1 VVWRKYLCI
10 YQCGGK
16 KLRQIG
22 IVLVVLLSL
31 FLHFTHLGQVGLA
44 NLYYAAGVKSM
55 MMNWHNF
62 FFVSS
67 DPGGFITIDKPP
79 LGFWIQTIS
88 AKIFGFQ
95 GWSLILPQAL
105 AGVTA
110 VYLIYVLVKQHHE
123 VGAGLIAGLVL
134 ALTPIFV
141 AASRN
146 NTIDVLLAMTMLFA
160 ALAFLP
166 AKQELGLKKLLLAFF
181 IIGIGFNIK
190 SLEAF
195 LVLPA
200 FYITYFFAQQGD
212 FKKKCIHL
220 LMATLVL
227 IVTSLPWFIAVD
239 SISPEER
246 PYVGSSQTN
255 SEFEL
260 ATGYN
265 GLGHFLG
272 SRVRRPGQ
280 TPVSPRVNVP
290 MTGNTPQFG
299 GIGETGTAGLFR
311 LFNRQI
317 GGQISWLLPLALIGI
332 LIGLYQARK
341 GELPARSRTAI
352 LFWSC
357 WLIPEMTFFSMAHEF
372 RLYYLVMM
380 APAIAALAGISYS
393 ILTHWFTNEN
403 KRRYI
408 LLLALVIT
416 IGSQAWIIAQYTEW
430 RYWMLSLVIGVG
442 LLAVFMLGLLAR
454 SSRKCLSKY
463 NQFVVW
469 ACVISL
475 FIAPFAWSL
484 TPVLYGAGNPSSP
497 FAGPDLNP
505 QSKQVNTPGVMPNL
519 SGRMMGVDT
528 SKLGAFLMT
537 HKSGEKYIVAVPNA
551 HIAAPIIL
559 DTGEPVITYGGFS
572 GSEKILNAEELE
584 QFVESG
590 QVRYILAG
598 IATASSQ
605 QPEIDSWVLS
615 HGVPVPDSE
624 WKTAEQTDAVPNASF
639 NSTRRMPMR
648 LYDCSSY
655 LIR

>member
-1 VVWRKYLCI
+1 MR
-10 YQCGGK
+10 
-16 KLRQIG
+16 RIG
-22 IVLVVLLSL
+22 IVLVLLLSL
-31 FLHFTHLGQVGLA
+31 FLNFTHLGQVGFG

-88 AKIFGFQ
+88 AKIFGFK
-95 GWSLILPQAL
+95 GWALILPQAL
-105 AGVTA
+105 AGMVS
-110 VYLIYVLVKQHHE
+110 VYLIYILVKRHHE
-123 VGAGLIAGLVL
+123 VGAGLMAGLVL

-146 NTIDVLLAMTMLFA
+146 NTIDVLLVMTMLFA
-160 ALAFLP
+160 ALVFLP
-166 AKQELGLKKLLLAFF
+166 TKRELGLKKLLLAFF
-181 IIGIGFNIK
+181 LIGIGFNIK

-195 LVLPA
+195 LILPA
-200 FYITYFFAQQGD
+200 FYITYFFTQQGN
-212 FKKKCIHL
+212 FKKKFIHL
-220 LMATLVL
+220 LMATFVL
-227 IVTSLPWFIAVD
+227 IATSLPWFITVD
-239 SISPEER
+239 SIPPEER

-272 SRVRRPGQ
+272 HGIRRPGQ
-280 TPVSPRVNVP
+280 MPVPPRVNAP
-290 MTGNTPQFG
+290 LPGNTPPSGNVLTSTRQLG
-299 GIGETGTAGLFR
+299 GMMGETGTAGVFR

-332 LIGLYQARK
+332 LISLYQVRT
-341 GELPARSRTAI
+341 GELYGKGRTAV

-357 WLIPEMTFFSMAHEF
+357 WLIPEMIFFSVAQGFH
-372 RLYYLVMM
+372 RYYLVMM

-393 ILTHWFTNEN
+393 ILIHWFTNGN
-403 KRRYI
+403 KRWYM
-408 LLLALVIT
+408 LLIALVIT
-416 IGSQAWIIAQYTEW
+416 VGSQAWIIAQYTEW
-430 RYWMLSLVIGVG
+430 RYWMLSVVIGAG
-442 LLAVFMLGLLAR
+442 LLSVIILSLLAR
-454 SSRKCLSKY
+454 CSREGLSKY
-463 NQFVVW
+463 KQFNLW
-469 ACVISL
+469 ACVIGL

-484 TPVLYGAGNPSSP
+484 TPLLYGVGNPSFP

-505 QSKQVNTPGVMPNL
+505 QSKQADTLGGMPNL

-528 SKLGAFLMT
+528 SKLGNFLMT
-537 HKSGEKYIVAVPNA
+537 HKSGEKYIVAVSNA
-551 HIAAPIIL
+551 NIAAPIIL
-559 DTGEPVITYGGFS
+559 DTGEPVITYGGFM
-572 GSEKILNAEELE
+572 GSEKILTTEELE
-584 QFVESG
+584 QFIESG

-598 IATASSQ
+598 ITMASSQ

-615 HGVPVPDSE
+615 HGVPIPDSE
-624 WKTAEQTDAVPNASF
+624 WKTAEQPDAVPNASF
-639 NSTRRMPMR
+639 NLTRRTPLR

-655 LIR
+655 LVR